1 MCSVVGSAL
10 PLLRQTPSDQHPAP
24 SSNLALASPGTV
36 EMNKSNLKRNMP
48 SRLLHSA
55 TVTILGRHVQTKV
68 TSCRAVMSATGVE
81 AQILRGCRHAMKWRG
96 CPPNRQL
103 PLLGRYTTIGG
114 LQEIVN
120 ANNRDPG
127 QLLLVLCAGG
137 FAAAGMVGG
146 AQRRYNWYRPWKL
159 PCQQPEGI
167 WLLLCSAS
175 GSFGRFDPWYSEAE
189 TCTVG
194 VTMRFILSEPTYQQF
209 SHIQQVP
216 FANASYL
223 PEYNLQP
230 QVSALPAR
238 E

>member
-127 QLLLVLCAGG
+127 QLFVGVVFMSLCGTWDGG
-137 FAAAGMVGG
+137 RSK
-146 AQRRYNWYRPWKL
+146 RRYNWYRPWKL
-159 PCQQPEGI
+159 PCQLPKGI
-167 WLLLCSAS
+167 WLLLCSVS
-175 GSFGRFDPWYSEAE
+175 GSFGRSDPWYSEDE

-194 VTMRFILSEPTYQQF
+194 VTIRFTLWELTYQQF

-216 FANASYL
+216 FANASNL
-223 PEYNLQP
+223 PVYNL
-230 QVSALPAR
+230 
-238 E
+238 